1 MNEIKQPSR
10 KRTIA
15 YYLTVLL
22 VVMLLNSML
31 MPALTR
37 RTIKE
42 VDYGTFM
49 TMTEQKEISEVDIR
63 SGRTVCMRR
72 GLPSPAGLWSR
83 PRRLSALF

>member
-1 MNEIKQPSR
+1 MNEIKQPPR

-49 TMTEQKEISEVDIR
+49 TMTEQKEISEVDPVQQDCLYGN
-63 SGRTVCMRR
+63 GRNH
-72 GLPSPAGLWSR
+72 LPDR
-83 PRRLSALF
+83 PDGGPGADGPSA